1 MRLPCLVGFV
11 SIRSVNGGDFSDRIF
26 VECRF
31 RSHSKPLGSSTIRKP
46 KWFYWFFFSLS
57 LSLSKPFST
66 WFCGFE
72 KKGRK
77 NCIFFWLEQKWG
89 TRGSMEG
96 GRRKKKEDSALEPTK
111 KKQFWEDSA
120 MRCGKPNPR
129 KKNDRWFL
137 HFNDPLGFFFLPSFT
152 EFPRVV
158 SAEITGFSSRP
169 GSGTTISQ
177 RKTRRDDSLPS
188 FFFQWTLK
196 GVPSFT
202 EFLESS
208 FFF

>member
-1 MRLPCLVGFV
+1 
-11 SIRSVNGGDFSDRIF
+11 
-26 VECRF
+26 
-31 RSHSKPLGSSTIRKP
+31 
-46 KWFYWFFFSLS
+46 
-57 LSLSKPFST
+57 
-66 WFCGFE
+66 
-72 KKGRK
+72 
-77 NCIFFWLEQKWG
+77 
-89 TRGSMEG
+89 
-96 GRRKKKEDSALEPTK
+96 
-111 KKQFWEDSA
+111 